1 MKNRDH
7 WDMNVYPLC
16 ETWNYHKPAH
26 AMVVK
31 VIWWSTYITCVK
43 YRAAAPAGT
52 VNKIYTLQICYLYTV
67 VKNTANRC
75 CCFSRSRRYC
85 TRRRSL
91 ASPGSGEDLLDFG
104 LAHCDDESKP
114 SAAQVAKHPWW
125 QSNASL
131 RLRCCPFHHPPACCH
146 REDAAKTGHK
156 RSFFSQLLPDMSAVR
171 LQEIYLAEHRRA
183 ATVLEIYKIKT
194 ASSKKKPVHLEGWH
208 ENL

>member
-1 MKNRDH
+1 
-7 WDMNVYPLC
+7 
-16 ETWNYHKPAH
+16 
-26 AMVVK
+26 
-31 VIWWSTYITCVK
+31 
-43 YRAAAPAGT
+43 
-52 VNKIYTLQICYLYTV
+52 
-67 VKNTANRC
+67 
-75 CCFSRSRRYC
+75 
-85 TRRRSL
+85 
-91 ASPGSGEDLLDFG
+91 LLDFG

-194 ASSKKKPVHLEGWH
+194 ASSKKNPYI
-208 ENL
+208 